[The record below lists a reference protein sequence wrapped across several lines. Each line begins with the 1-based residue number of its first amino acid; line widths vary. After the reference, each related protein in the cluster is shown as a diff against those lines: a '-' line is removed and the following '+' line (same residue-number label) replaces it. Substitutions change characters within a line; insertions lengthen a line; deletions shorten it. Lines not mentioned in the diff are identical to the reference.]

1 MRMISTVLLA
11 GLTLGLLAGPGLAA
25 DNGDGARLANACTSC
40 HGLEGRSLG
49 VTPVLAGQAEEDLLA
64 KLKAFKDGTVEGTI
78 MNRLIRGY
86 TDEELAALA
95 AYFSSVTP
103 EAVTQ

>member
-1 MRMISTVLLA
+1 MRIFSKVLLA
-11 GLTLGLLAGPGLAA
+11 ALTLGVLAGTGLAA

-40 HGLEGRSLG
+40 HGLEGRSVG
-49 VTPVLAGQAEEDLLA
+49 ATPALAGQGEDELLA
-64 KLKAFKDGTVEGTI
+64 KLRAFKDGTAEGTI
-78 MNRLIRGY
+78 MPRLIRGY